1 LQKVCILDQA
11 TNDNKLHK
19 VNDMKNLAN
28 KIAKITGK
36 KTNDPI
42 VIATATAWVNAVRYL
57 LSIGF
62 THDQADSFVY
72 DLFKND
78 TDRFAEFCKLYI

>member
-1 LQKVCILDQA
+1 
-11 TNDNKLHK
+11 
-19 VNDMKNLAN
+19 MKDLTN
-28 KIAKITGK
+28 KIAKISGK
-36 KTNDPI
+36 KANDPI

-72 DLFKND
+72 DMFKND
-78 TDRFAEFCKLYI
+78 TDRFAELCKIYI